1 MSENPLLISPGATSC
16 PNCGA
21 VYVGVSDMCTRCG
34 SKLVARPASLAMG
47 SLLDEKYEIL
57 SLIGVGGM
65 GEVYKARHIHLHAF
79 RCIKVM
85 KRELLTDEAF
95 RSRFLR
101 EARVATQIQHPN
113 VAALHDFS
121 TLKDGSFYMVSEFI
135 DGITIRQWGAEHGR
149 FPLDT
154 ALEIMLQV
162 LAGLDYCHRRGL
174 LHRDISADNIMISRD
189 AEDLLVKIIDLGI
202 AKIQTSTTTTTS
214 TVTQIGLFVGNPKY
228 SSPEQ
233 LGELEEGEELDGRAD
248 LYSLGVVLYEM
259 LLGVPLFKS
268 RTPQGYIVKHL
279 MQAPTPFA
287 EVDPSLDGF
296 GEVEAVLFKVLAK
309 DRKDRYAN
317 AKEFAAAVR
326 ECLADHK
333 DEGTVPSVPRVTR
346 HPVLVS
352 RTEES
357 PIHDL
362 PSIVPPNLEG
372 TIVKEIP
379 RLFSADQ
386 KEWEQASSID
396 TMDAYRTFVERYPAS
411 PRAAQARS
419 RLDHL
424 LIDQIQQFEDAGDLT
439 SIEAMI
445 ALHAEGTRV
454 GDSALA
460 AQVRLMDAVARR
472 EEELNDWSVA
482 DEQATADSWRWYLG
496 THPAGSRN
504 ADAERA
510 LAEAVAFENACAV
523 NDSSALKAFLEVWPA
538 GRHADEAAERIAK
551 LKNDQEESDYRAAV
565 ATASVEEIEMFLA
578 AYPES
583 GLRKAAEQA
592 ILELNEFAAA
602 SATDR
607 EEQWSV
613 FLQRWPR
620 GLTAL
625 RAKARLQV
633 HLDERA
639 ELDTATRAGTPAAY
653 QAFIDKYP
661 HGRLSDIA
669 RDHLREAIAFV
680 QAPADGISGWNRF
693 LENYPDGLHFAA
705 AERERLK
712 AIDQFELD
720 RAMSDDT
727 PVAWHRF
734 LDKKIHDTGIRQRGE
749 RRLLELEDS
758 AFRLV
763 KEMQSPDRIEPF
775 LQTFPSSGRA
785 NELKQLAEEW
795 ERKRNQAASVAR
807 FLDHPPSEGDGIQFA
822 EVADSDIEALVR
834 GAEAQNKI
842 EHLDYLAAKL
852 ARPRGKAAIAAAKRV
867 RKKLDQAA
875 KDNQQRWTKAASA
888 ATFASWRDFIARYP
902 EHPRVSEAVQMMND
916 AQAFDRADAANSIPA
931 FRGFLDAS
939 PAQPWRAKAERRLV
953 ELQAKSGLSP
963 ETVRKPLPDP
973 NQVETQVLKIPRD
986 LKRTLQQRINPD
998 GSTELVPFPEL
1009 DTLPDART
1017 DVPVPPVGPDVRGGR
1032 PLLIAVMAIV
1042 VIAIL
1047 AATWFLTRPKPEVLP
1062 VAPGTATT
1070 EPSAAVLAPLIIDA
1084 RPWAEIVSIKTKSGV
1099 ELPASDGAKRYTPM
1113 SVLVTPGD
1121 YVVTLSNPS
1130 SGKPQVVTATVKQS
1144 GGSCEAQFPGIDV
1157 NEYFKQAGWK

>member
-1 MSENPLLISPGATSC
+1 
-16 PNCGA
+16 
-21 VYVGVSDMCTRCG
+21 
-34 SKLVARPASLAMG
+34 MG
-47 SLLDEKYEIL
+47 SLLDDKYEIL

-85 KRELLTDEAF
+85 KRELLSDEAF

-101 EARVATQIQHPN
+101 EARVATQIQHSN

-162 LAGLDYCHRRGL
+162 LAGLAYCHRRGL

-202 AKIQTSTTTTTS
+202 AKIQTSTTATTS
-214 TVTQIGLFVGNPKY
+214 TVTQVGLFVGNPKY

-233 LGELEEGEELDGRAD
+233 LGELDEGEELDGRAD

-279 MQAPTPFA
+279 MQAPTPFT
-287 EVDPSLDGF
+287 EVDPSLEGF
-296 GEVEAVLFKVLAK
+296 DDVEAMLFIVLSKN
-309 DRKDRYAN
+309 RKDRYAN
-317 AKEFAAAVR
+317 AKDFAAAVR
-326 ECLADHK
+326 KCLADRK
-333 DEGTVPSVPRVTR
+333 DGATVSSAPRVTR

-357 PIHDL
+357 PIQDL
-362 PSIVPPNLEG
+362 PLVSHPSAEG

-386 KEWEQASSID
+386 KQWEQASRTD
-396 TMDAYRTFVERYPAS
+396 TMDAYRAFIDQYPAS

-424 LIDQIQQFEDAGDLT
+424 LIDQIQQFEDAGDLAN
-439 SIEAMI
+439 IEGMI

-472 EEELNDWSVA
+472 DAERNDWSVA
-482 DEQATADSWRWYLG
+482 EERATAEGWRWYLG
-496 THPAGSRN
+496 AHPASARN
-504 ADAERA
+504 DDAERA
-510 LAEAVAFENACAV
+510 LAEAVAFETACAV
-523 NDSSALKAFLEVWPA
+523 NDFAAFKTFLEVWP
-538 GRHADEAAERIAK
+538 GDRHAAGAAERIAR
-551 LKNDQEESDYRAAV
+551 LRNDQEESDYRAAI
-565 ATASVEEIEMFLA
+565 ATASVEEIETFLA

-592 ILELNEFAAA
+592 IIELNEFAAA

-639 ELDTATRAGTPAAY
+639 ELDTATRAGTPAAF
-653 QAFIDKYP
+653 QAFIEKYP
-661 HGRLSDIA
+661 GGKLSAIA

-705 AERERLK
+705 AERERTK

-720 RAMSDDT
+720 RAMGDDT
-727 PVAWHRF
+727 PAAWHRF
-734 LDKKIHDTGIRQRGE
+734 LDKKIHDSGIRQRGE

-785 NELKQLAEEW
+785 AELQLLAEEW

-807 FLDHPPSEGDGIQFA
+807 FLDHPPSDGDGIQFA
-822 EVADSDIEALVR
+822 EVADREIETLVR
-834 GAEAQNKI
+834 NAEAQDKI
-842 EHLDYLAAKL
+842 EHLDYLAARL
-852 ARPRGKAAIAAAKRV
+852 TRPRVKAAAAAAKRV
-867 RKKLDQAA
+867 RKKLDRIA
-875 KDNQQRWTKAASA
+875 KDDQQRWTKAASA
-888 ATFASWRDFIARYP
+888 ATSAAWREFIARYP
-902 EHPRVSEAVQMMND
+902 QHPRASEAAQMMND
-916 AQAFDRADAANSIPA
+916 AQAFERVDAANSIPA
-931 FRGFLDAS
+931 FRNFLAAN
-939 PAQPWRAKAERRLV
+939 PAQPWRAKAEKRLTD
-953 ELQAKSGLSP
+953 LQAKSGLSS
-963 ETVRKPLPDP
+963 ETVRKPVPDA
-973 NQVETQVLKIPRD
+973 NQIETQVLKIPRD
-986 LKRTLQQRINPD
+986 LRRTLEQRINAD
-998 GSTELVPFPEL
+998 GTTDLVPFPDSAGEADPL
-1009 DTLPDART
+1009 SDART
-1017 DVPVPPVGPDVRGGR
+1017 VPATKPEARGVR
-1032 PLLIAVMAIV
+1032 PLLIAGMAVV

-1047 AATWFLTRPKPEVLP
+1047 AATWFLTRPKVEPSGP
-1062 VAPGTATT
+1062 AIATA
-1070 EPSAAVLAPLIIDA
+1070 EPSAPLLAPLIIDA
-1084 RPWAEIVSIKTKSGV
+1084 HPWAEIVSIKTKDGV
-1099 ELPASDGAKRYTPM
+1099 ELPASDGAKRFTPM

-1121 YVVTLSNPS
+1121 YTVTLSNPS
-1130 SGKPQVVTATVKQS
+1130 TPKPQVLTATVKQS